1 MHGPPLAIHGK
12 LAYGIMMIRQ
22 QELVQKIKSY
32 DPNADEGLIQR
43 AYDFATKAHA
53 TQKRASGEPYITHP
67 VEVAY
72 KLTNYKLDAS
82 TIVTALLHDT
92 VEDTGVSLDDIEAA
106 FGKEIRTLVDG
117 VTKLSR
123 LEEKSE
129 HLKQAENFRKLLIA
143 MSTDL
148 RVLLVK
154 LADRLHNMETLSA
167 IKKPEKRQRIARE
180 TVEIYAALAER
191 IGMRNLKEELQD
203 LAFAELYPEARE
215 SIVKRLD
222 FLRETGQ
229 AELDKTVATLKAE
242 LAKAGLPDAQILG
255 REKKPYSIW
264 KKMESKNV
272 SFEQLSDIVA
282 LRIVVGTIAECYQ
295 ALGVIHAE
303 WHTIPGKFKDY
314 ISTPKSNGYQSLH
327 TAVLGPGGQRIE
339 IQIRTREMHEIAE
352 YGLAAHWAYK
362 QDAKSAKDGKQYRW
376 MRELLEILEK
386 SSNAEE
392 FLENTKLEMYQDQVF
407 CFSPKGDILAF
418 PRGAT
423 PVDFAYAVHSGVGD
437 TCVGAKING
446 RIVPLKTQLKNGDQV
461 EIITSKTQTPS
472 PSWERFVVTGKARS
486 EIRKFIRTQQRT
498 EYIALG
504 RAILTK
510 TFKQEGDEF
519 NEKMIEPHLP
529 HFGKKSLDDL
539 LADVGEG
546 LLSRQQVTEVVIGQ
560 KKPQPN
566 QAGMA
571 GMLSKLSSPFQKK
584 KTGGAAMPIKG
595 LIPGMALHF
604 GGCCHPIPGDRI
616 VGIVTTGKGV
626 TIHTMDCE
634 TLENYA
640 DAPERWIDV
649 AWERDLTEM
658 THIGRLHAYIS
669 HEPAALA
676 TVTNIIAKE
685 MGNINNLKI
694 INRSSDFFEILLD
707 IEVKDLRHL
716 NNIIAGLRSKEVVQ
730 SVERYQ
736 T

>member
-1 MHGPPLAIHGK
+1 
-12 LAYGIMMIRQ
+12 MIRQ
-22 QELVQKIKSY
+22 YELVEKVKSY
-32 DPNADEGLIQR
+32 DPDADEDLINR
-43 AYDFATKAHA
+43 AYVFAMKAHGVQ
-53 TQKRASGEPYITHP
+53 TRASGDPYFSHP

-72 KLTNYKLDAS
+72 KLTQYKLDAAS
-82 TIVTALLHDT
+82 IVTALLHDT
-92 VEDTGVSLDDIEAA
+92 VEDTEVTLDEIEAT
-106 FGKEIRTLVDG
+106 FGKEIRNLVDG

-123 LEEKSE
+123 LEGKSE
-129 HLKQAENFRKLLIA
+129 NFKQAENFRKLLIA
-143 MSTDL
+143 MSEDL

-154 LADRLHNMETLSA
+154 LADRLHNMETLKH
-167 IKKPEKRQRIARE
+167 IKNPEKRQRIARE

-191 IGMRNLKEELQD
+191 IGMRGVKEELQD
-203 LAFAELYPEARE
+203 LAFAELYTEARE

-222 FLRETGQ
+222 FLRERG
-229 AELDKTVATLKAE
+229 AGEVEKTVEVIRQKLTD
-242 LAKAGLPDAQILG
+242 AGLPNALVYG

-264 KKMESKNV
+264 KKMENKNTD
-272 SFEQLSDIVA
+272 FEQLSDIVA
-282 LRIVVGTIAECYQ
+282 FRIVVDDIPQCYQ

-303 WHTIPGKFKDY
+303 WHTIPGSFKDY

-327 TAVLGPGGQRIE
+327 TTVLGPGQHRVE
-339 IQIRTREMHEIAE
+339 MQIRTNEMHEIAE

-362 QDAKSAKDGKQYRW
+362 QGGKGVTDGKQFRW

-386 SSNAEE
+386 SSNPEE
-392 FLENTKLEMYQDQVF
+392 FLENTKLEMYHDQVF

-446 RIVPLKTQLKNGDQV
+446 RIVPLRTKLKNGDQV

-486 EIRKFIRTQQRT
+486 EIRKHIRTQQRS
-498 EYIALG
+498 EYINLG

-510 TFKQEGDEF
+510 TFKQEGEEF

-529 HFGKKSLDDL
+529 QFNKKNVDDL
-539 LADVGEG
+539 LAEIGEG
-546 LLSRQQVTEVVIGQ
+546 LVGRQIVTDIVLGQ
-560 KKPQPN
+560 KKPQ
-566 QAGMA
+566 ASVG
-571 GMLSKLSSPFQKK
+571 GVLSSIAKPFRKK
-584 KTGGAAMPIKG
+584 KDGAGAPMPIKG
-595 LIPGMALHF
+595 LMPGMAIHF

-616 VGIVTTGKGV
+616 VGIVTTGKGI
-626 TIHTMDCE
+626 TIHTMECE
-634 TLENYA
+634 TLENYS

-649 AWERDLTEM
+649 AWEKDQAETK
-658 THIGRLHAYIS
+658 HIGRLKAHVS

-676 TVTNIIAKE
+676 TVTNVIAKE

-707 IEVKDLRHL
+707 IEVNDLRHL
-716 NNIIAGLRSKEVVQ
+716 NNIMANLRSKEVVQ
-730 SVERYQ
+730 NVERFQ
-736 T
+736 S

>member
-1 MHGPPLAIHGK
+1 
-12 LAYGIMMIRQ
+12 MIRPQ
-22 QELVQKIKSY
+22 DLVDKIQSY
-32 DPNADEGLIQR
+32 DPTADAGLITR
-43 AYDFATKAHA
+43 AYDFSMKAHGA
-53 TQKRASGEPYITHP
+53 QKRASGELYFSHP

-92 VEDTGVSLDDIEAA
+92 VEDTKVTLDEIEKE

-123 LEEKSE
+123 LEGKSE
-129 HLKQAENFRKLLIA
+129 NLKQAENFRKLLVA
-143 MSTDL
+143 MSEDL

-167 IKKPEKRQRIARE
+167 IKNPEKRSRIARE

-215 SIVKRLD
+215 SIVTRLQ
-222 FLRETGQ
+222 FLR
-229 AELDKTVATLKAE
+229 AEGEAE
-242 LAKAGLPDAQILG
+242 LAKVVGTLKDKLAEAGLKNFEIIG
-255 REKKPYSIW
+255 REKKPFSIW

-282 LRIVVGTIAECYQ
+282 FRIIVDSIPDCYH
-295 ALGVIHAE
+295 ALGIIHAE

-327 TAVLGPGGQRIE
+327 TAVLGPGQQRVE
-339 IQIRTREMHEIAE
+339 IQIRTAEMHEIAE
-352 YGLAAHWAYK
+352 YGLAAHWSYK
-362 QDAKSAKDGKQYRW
+362 QAMHAQKDGKQFRW

-386 SSNAEE
+386 SSNPEE
-392 FLENTKLEMYQDQVF
+392 FLENTKLEMYHDQVF

-437 TCVGAKING
+437 KCVGAKVNG

-472 PSWERFVVTGKARS
+472 PAWERFVVTGKARS
-486 EIRKFIRTQQRT
+486 EIRKYIRTQQRN
-498 EYIALG
+498 EYINLG
-504 RAILTK
+504 RAILVK
-510 TFKQEGDEF
+510 TFKQEGEDL
-519 NEKMIEPHLP
+519 NEKMFDPHLP
-529 HFGKKSLDDL
+529 HFGKKTLDDL

-546 LLSRQQVTEVVIGQ
+546 LLSRQLVTETVIGH

-566 QAGMA
+566 QG
-571 GMLSKLSSPFQKK
+571 GVSSVISKLSNPFAKK
-584 KTGGAAMPIKG
+584 KTNGAAAPMPIKG

-626 TIHTMDCE
+626 TIHTMECE

-649 AWERDLTEM
+649 AWDRDQGTEVG
-658 THIGRLHAYIS
+658 HIGRLRAHVS

-676 TVTNIIAKE
+676 TVTNVIAKE
-685 MGNINNLKI
+685 MGNISNLKI

-707 IEVKDLRHL
+707 IEVKDVKHL

-730 SVERYQ
+730 SIERYQ